1 MPAKPTPSKLV
12 GVVITTPSPQ
22 RSSTVD
28 FSRSRT
34 SNSASSGQSTPSK
47 ALARSLSQIAISKN
61 EPKFTSISKSGTTS
75 TLSII
80 PRPDNE
86 GEDDDG
92 NMRLM
97 VKFC

>member
-1 MPAKPTPSKLV
+1 MLAKSTPSKLG
-12 GVVITTPSPQ
+12 GVVITTPSPH
-22 RSSTVD
+22 RSWTVD

-34 SNSASSGQSTPSK
+34 LNGASLVQSTPSK

-86 GEDDDG
+86 GEEDDG
-92 NMRLM
+92 NTPLM
-97 VKFC
+97 VKLC